1 MNWKRIATLG
11 VMGGTLVTLLARAS
25 TSVAPAAM
33 PVPAGPLTT
42 PAAPVFPEVERL
54 RARLRAPIVPAAPTR
69 NLFAFKR
76 VERKF
81 PASPAAP
88 APPATPAATA
98 VAAAAPVPRTPGLTF
113 VGLAEDPGPDGP
125 VRTAILSGGRD
136 LHFAKT
142 GDAIGAYRV
151 AAIGADALELIAVDD
166 GASFVLTLK

>member
-33 PVPAGPLTT
+33 PVPAGPVST
-42 PAAPVFPEVERL
+42 PVAPVFPEVERL

-76 VERKF
+76 VERTL
-81 PASPAAP
+81 PASPVAPAAP
-88 APPATPAATA
+88 AAAPA
-98 VAAAAPVPRTPGLTF
+98 AAAAPVPRTPGLTF

-136 LHFAKT
+136 LYFAKI
-142 GDAIGAYRV
+142 GDAIIAYRV
-151 AAIGADALELIAVDD
+151 AAIGADALELIATDD